1 MLRRRRHENLPLQA
15 NFYPMAGAAFME
27 NTDIRV
33 SLIGRQSLGVGNL
46 GPGKMEVV
54 LDRRTIWDDN
64 KGLSEVCGAL
74 CSIILLGNVMDM
86 K

>member
-1 MLRRRRHENLPLQA
+1 
-15 NFYPMAGAAFME
+15 ME

-54 LDRRTIWDDN
+54 LDRRTIYDDN
-64 KGLSEVCGAL
+64 KGLSEVCDAL
-74 CSIILLGNVMDM
+74 CSILLGNVMNM